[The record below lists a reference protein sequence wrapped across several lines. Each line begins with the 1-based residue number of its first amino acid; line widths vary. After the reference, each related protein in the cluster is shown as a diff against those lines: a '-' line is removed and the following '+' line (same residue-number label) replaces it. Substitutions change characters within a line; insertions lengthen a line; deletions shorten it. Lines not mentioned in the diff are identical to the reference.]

1 MLIPWSVGMKSK
13 DVWLWDPARRWR
25 KRKQNNRPT
34 KGWTKITQTADLRI
48 TKTENTGRKDNRNEP
63 SLHTSDVGAFVIHR
77 STHRGA
83 SYSWAIYSTYRRH
96 WKWGRDGK
104 RCTQWRRKTDVTSL
118 GESNPKSL
126 LSRNWAARSYYQRLN
141 LWFQR
146 MTGTM
151 GSNVGSN
158 TWMINKVL
166 IQTSRICVERQGRK
180 KKSATN
186 AIHMSE
192 ETRSDYAT
200 ISLRLKMFRY
210 FQSALCSP
218 IVLGTVRWWGILH
231 IKKKKNKNFECI

>member
-83 SYSWAIYSTYRRH
+83 SYSWAIYFTYRRH
-96 WKWGRDGK
+96 WKWGWDGK

-118 GESNPKSL
+118 GESNPQIATVKKLSSQEL
-126 LSRNWAARSYYQRLN
+126 LPAAQFMVSANDRHNGKQCGQQHLDDQQSPNPDKPN
-141 LWFQR
+141 LCREAREEKEKRHKRYPHVWRDSVWLRHHF
-146 MTGTM
+146 TSTK
-151 GSNVGSN
+151 NVQ
-158 TWMINKVL
+158 IFPKCPL
-166 IQTSRICVERQGRK
+166 FPHC
-180 KKSATN
+180 
-186 AIHMSE
+186 
-192 ETRSDYAT
+192 
-200 ISLRLKMFRY
+200 LRYCTLVGN
-210 FQSALCSP
+210 SP
-218 IVLGTVRWWGILH
+218 Y
-231 IKKKKNKNFECI
+231 

>member
-83 SYSWAIYSTYRRH
+83 SYSWAIYCTYRRH

-118 GESNPKSL
+118 GESNPQIATVKKLSSQEL
-126 LSRNWAARSYYQRLN
+126 LPAAQFMVSANDRHSGKQCGQQHLDDN
-141 LWFQR
+141 KVLIQ
-146 MTGTM
+146 TSNA
-151 GSNVGSN
+151 GSD

-166 IQTSRICVERQGRK
+166 IQTSRICVER
-180 KKSATN
+180 
-186 AIHMSE
+186 
-192 ETRSDYAT
+192 
-200 ISLRLKMFRY
+200 
-210 FQSALCSP
+210 
-218 IVLGTVRWWGILH
+218 
-231 IKKKKNKNFECI
+231 

>member
-63 SLHTSDVGAFVIHR
+63 SLHTSDVGAFVIHC

-83 SYSWAIYSTYRRH
+83 SYSWAIYFTYRRH

-118 GESNPKSL
+118 GESNPQIATVKKLSSQEL
-126 LSRNWAARSYYQRLN
+126 LPAAQFMVSANDRHSGKQCGQQHLDD
-141 LWFQR
+141 
-146 MTGTM
+146 
-151 GSNVGSN
+151 
-158 TWMINKVL
+158 NKVL
-166 IQTSRICVERQGRK
+166 IQTSRICVERQERK
-180 KKSATN
+180 RKSATDS
-186 AIHMSE
+186 IHMSE
-192 ETRSDYAT
+192 ETRSDDAT
-200 ISLRLKMFRY
+200 ISPRLKRFRY
-210 FQSALCSP
+210 FQSPPLFPHCLRYCTLVGNSP
-218 IVLGTVRWWGILH
+218 Y
-231 IKKKKNKNFECI
+231 